1 MYNFL
6 LKSKVKNHLSGVM
19 SLCDFSFV
27 FRFSCYDTE
36 MRTEAGGC
44 LVNLLKDAKVQKK
57 PECRAFLQRRS
68 SEVLLCPDKE
78 IRTFLVHFL
87 SKNQNL
93 QHDLPEDLHIKHLS
107 SMYRTPTLEINQT
120 IISQSSGCFVKHGM
134 FQRKKVAVKVLFVK
148 KQHLL
153 ENNPSTHA
161 RERLIREAD
170 CLRLLNESR
179 HPNIPVLL
187 GYDTKSLP
195 YHLITAFEKWG
206 NLLQFVRRSRENS
219 PHLQPVQL
227 LRMLI
232 HIADALLYIEK
243 LGLVHRAVMAANVL
257 VGDSYVCKLSGMQS
271 LEQLTNQSKTP
282 ECMITIIVRLMK
294 VKLFELPGKQMQGI
308 FRGLIEFGQEA
319 LSVNNSTNDL
329 VKEQYSCH

>member
-1 MYNFL
+1 MTFHVYFA
-6 LKSKVKNHLSGVM
+6 
-19 SLCDFSFV
+19 FF
-27 FRFSCYDTE
+27 CYDTE
-36 MRTEAGGC
+36 VRTEAGGC
-44 LVNLLKDAKVQKK
+44 LVNLFKDTKVQRR
-57 PECRAFLQRRS
+57 PACRAFVQQRC

-93 QHDLPEDLHIKHLS
+93 QNDLLEELHIKHLS
-107 SMYRTPTLEINQT
+107 SMYRTPTLEINNT
-120 IISQSSGCFVKHGM
+120 IISHSSGCFVKHGM

-153 ENNPSTHA
+153 EDNPFTNA

-170 CLRLLNESR
+170 FLRMLNKSR

-187 GYDTKSLP
+187 GYDTTSLP
-195 YHLITAFEKWG
+195 YHIITAFEKFG

-219 PHLQPVQL
+219 PRLQPVQL

-232 HIADALLYIEK
+232 NIADALLYLEQ

-257 VGDSYVCKLSGMQS
+257 VGDNYVCKLSGMQS
-271 LEQLTNQSKTP
+271 VQHLTSQSKSP
-282 ECMITIIVRLMK
+282 
-294 VKLFELPGKQMQGI
+294 
-308 FRGLIEFGQEA
+308 
-319 LSVNNSTNDL
+319 
-329 VKEQYSCH
+329 

>member
-1 MYNFL
+1 MGLVTFHMYFAFP
-6 LKSKVKNHLSGVM
+6 VH
-19 SLCDFSFV
+19 
-27 FRFSCYDTE
+27 DTE

-44 LVNLLKDAKVQKK
+44 LVNLLKDAKVQKR

-78 IRTFLVHFL
+78 VRTFLVHGL

-120 IISQSSGCFVKHGM
+120 IISQSSDCFVKHGM

-148 KQHLL
+148 KEQLL
-153 ENNPSTHA
+153 EDSPSTNA

-170 CLRLLNESR
+170 CLRMLNQSR
-179 HPNIPVLL
+179 HPNITVLL

-195 YHLITAFEKWG
+195 YHIITAFEKWG
-206 NLLQFVRRSRENS
+206 NLLQFLCRSRENS
-219 PHLQPVQL
+219 PRPQPVQL
-227 LRMLI
+227 LSMLVN
-232 HIADALLYIEK
+232 IADALLYLEK

-257 VGDSYVCKLSGMQS
+257 VGDNYVCKLSGMQS
-271 LEQLTNQSKTP
+271 LRQLTNQSKSP
-282 ECMITIIVRLMK
+282 QCMIRIIVHIAK
-294 VKLFELPGKQMQGI
+294 VMPNPE
-308 FRGLIEFGQEA
+308 
-319 LSVNNSTNDL
+319 
-329 VKEQYSCH
+329 

>member
-1 MYNFL
+1 
-6 LKSKVKNHLSGVM
+6 
-19 SLCDFSFV
+19 
-27 FRFSCYDTE
+27 

-44 LVNLLKDAKVQKK
+44 LVNLFKDTKVQRR
-57 PECRAFLQRRS
+57 PQCRAFLQRRC

-78 IRTFLVHFL
+78 TRTFLVHFL

-134 FQRKKVAVKVLFVK
+134 FQRQKVAVKVLFVK

-153 ENNPSTHA
+153 EDNPFTNA
-161 RERLIREAD
+161 RQRLIREAD
-170 CLRLLNESR
+170 CLRIVNESR
-179 HPNIPVLL
+179 HPNITVLL

-195 YHLITAFEKWG
+195 YHIITAFEKWG

-219 PHLQPVQL
+219 PRLQPVQL
-227 LRMLI
+227 LRMLVN
-232 HIADALLYIEK
+232 IADALLYLEN

-257 VGDSYVCKLSGMQS
+257 VRDNYVCKLNGMQS
-271 LEQLTNQSKTP
+271 LQQLTNQSKTP
-282 ECMITIIVRLMK
+282 ECMITITVHNCYRNSRGGKDKEFCRISIKFGGRCSF
-294 VKLFELPGKQMQGI
+294 FEYVQMI
-308 FRGLIEFGQEA
+308 
-319 LSVNNSTNDL
+319 
-329 VKEQYSCH
+329 

>member
-1 MYNFL
+1 M
-6 LKSKVKNHLSGVM
+6 
-19 SLCDFSFV
+19 
-27 FRFSCYDTE
+27 
-36 MRTEAGGC
+36 EAGGC
-44 LVNLLKDAKVQKK
+44 FVNLLKDTKVQGR
-57 PECRAFLQRRS
+57 PDCRAFLQRRC

-87 SKNQNL
+87 SQNQKL
-93 QHDLPEDLHIKHLS
+93 QNYLLEDLHIKHLS

-120 IISQSSGCFVKHGM
+120 IISQSSACFVRHGM
-134 FQRKKVAVKVLFVK
+134 FQGKQVAVKVLFVK

-153 ENNPSTHA
+153 EDNPFTKA

-170 CLRLLNESR
+170 CLRMLNESR

-195 YHLITAFEKWG
+195 YHIITAFEKFG
-206 NLLQFVRRSRENS
+206 NLLQFVRRSRESS
-219 PHLQPVQL
+219 PRLQPVQL

-232 HIADALLYIEK
+232 NIADALLYLEK

-271 LEQLTNQSKTP
+271 VKQLTSQSKSP
-282 ECMITIIVRLMK
+282 
-294 VKLFELPGKQMQGI
+294 
-308 FRGLIEFGQEA
+308 
-319 LSVNNSTNDL
+319 
-329 VKEQYSCH
+329 